1 MSSRQV
7 GLHVHSEYST
17 LDGFSSVGDIARR
30 AKELGQ
36 SAVALTDHGECA
48 GHYKFQKAC
57 QAQGV
62 QPIFGI
68 EGYWHHDI
76 ASLREAKRYPKDLS
90 HLCLLAKD
98 QKGLSNLWAL
108 STIAYDRQHHY
119 YRPIADPELLRT
131 YAEGIYASDGCFA
144 GSERFTTLEGAKTF
158 GETVGTTQKVL
169 GRPGRSPVWVD
180 ADIKSF
186 GAQRIVELTVSRDGR
201 RKTIDTTNNHRWFV
215 RRRKSPAVEL
225 LTSELKP
232 GDKLVSMTP
241 PVFTGR
247 TVPSAVGIQAGLV
260 FGDGT
265 VDVGSTGR
273 RSARIKLYGTKDAQL
288 LKWFPLQPTTACA
301 TEDAIEVRGLPGYFK
316 DAPSITDS
324 SLGYLYGW
332 LAGYFAADGCVT
344 PSGSAQ
350 LTSARIEDMQLV
362 RDICQV
368 LGVRTGAIR
377 SVERQAPLPQGGVVD
392 GSLYY
397 VTLDVTHLRD
407 EFFLIDSHRERAAA
421 RRARSRQKWS
431 DWRVESVR
439 ETDRFEEV
447 FCAVVPQGH
456 AFTLEDD
463 IFTGNCMMTNLGRA
477 VEANDEDG
485 VRRYITTLLDIF
497 GDRFYI
503 ELHTW
508 QFMEATTDEQRRLN
522 QLMTDINTAKLR
534 MADQLGIPFVVVND
548 CHHSWPQDWKKKDL
562 ANQIN
567 KDKGDQVAEG
577 QKADHHMGEDELF
590 TWMARHGI
598 GRSVVEQA
606 IDNAWTI
613 AQSCTAE
620 ITPMLEMPT
629 YARDIDEDAERF
641 LAALE
646 EGFKHKVVEAGLP
659 ADVYYHRLEFEA
671 REILSRKFGGY
682 FLTVADYVR
691 AAKDGSWKTW
701 VHPGADPDPMLTGPG
716 RGSAG
721 GSLVSWLMGIT
732 GLDPIRYDLLFERFL
747 APGRKGFPDIDVDF
761 PQSKLRD
768 MFHYLEARHGEG
780 HVCTLGTTGRNGA
793 KGMLKD
799 LGRAMGIPFSDT
811 NQITNIIEQAAAI
824 VAAEKENLDE
834 EAAEDLTWDEV
845 LSTKGGDLAPWAK
858 KYPQL
863 FEQLGEMVGVVRNYG
878 KHASGV
884 LINNQP
890 LLGVIPMR
898 TRNHGASDEI
908 TTTQWDMYDI
918 EELGGVKFDL
928 LGLRHLDTLDSA
940 ARLVAER
947 QGVRLDFEAFT
958 DEHYRDP
965 AIWEHIAAGR
975 TTGIFQIE
983 TPGTTRTAVEMKPVN
998 ELDVAALV
1006 SIIRPGVKD
1015 AGETD
1020 RYLKRRAGVEPVVYD
1035 HPMLEPIVSE
1045 TYGVLVYQE
1054 QMMRAAK
1061 DLAGYD
1067 PGEVDDLRKAIG
1079 KKLADKIAVHESKF
1093 REGCLAN
1100 PEFMASFD
1108 GNTRAAEKT
1117 VSKIWAS
1124 INASGKYA
1132 FNKCAVGSTLVKLS
1146 ASSQHTDGTMSVGD
1160 MWRRLHDLAAPGTA
1174 KAGDPCRFCGRPA
1187 VKKGR
1192 GQCSRCLA
1200 WRMKFRNNHPKM
1212 GLKAWSL
1219 GDDGRLHPNRIIDVH
1234 QNGVQPVWRVTLED
1248 GRSIT
1253 TTANHRHMTPD
1264 EGWREVWELEPGD
1277 QLLVC
1282 GEYES
1287 QAWEP
1292 DKVRTTVGQRA
1303 LKVLAVGE
1311 DFGSRPG
1318 NFINGGYSMLR
1329 DWTQTQG
1336 WVCSEPG
1343 CTRSRDAGD
1352 RIERAHL
1359 DGDRT
1364 NNHPSNLAMKCA
1376 SHHKQHDYQVND
1388 RRRRGEKGYPAI
1400 PTRIVSIE
1408 YAGQEMTYDL
1418 EMADPYHSWVGNDIV
1433 THNSH
1438 AVGYGLVSV
1447 WETWLAHHY
1456 PNEYIVE
1463 LMATD
1468 SKNINRYVRVARRRG
1483 IPILPPDVNISDQ
1496 KFTIGPDGIRYG
1508 LDTIRG
1514 VGAVAVRD
1522 ILAKRPFTSLA
1533 DYLERVDPRHGGGKT
1548 VVTNLISIGAFDT
1561 LEYNPAHDGDWAPS
1575 CRSRLMQEFHEH
1587 RVWTKRV
1594 SPNVRA
1600 KMNREQR
1607 AEHLMKWFAK
1617 HRTDKDFDKEFGVPN
1632 FDDSDVVYRIEQ
1644 ELVGNYVLVDPM
1656 APYLSALDELAIRD
1670 PSQINDFTIGEVFII
1685 GGQVSKIKQITT
1697 KRGKDMAF
1705 VTVTYNEAE
1714 FEMTVFPENW
1724 AASKLLLREGAPVAC
1739 TVIRDERGCHLAS
1752 LERLDLLWKTAS

>member
-1 MSSRQV
+1 VSSRQV
-7 GLHVHSEYST
+7 GLHVHSEFST
-17 LDGFSSVGDIARR
+17 LDGFSTVGDIARR

-36 SAVALTDHGECA
+36 SAAALTDHGECA

-57 QAQGV
+57 QSQGV
-62 QPIFGI
+62 QPIFGM

-131 YAEGIYASDGCFA
+131 YAEGIYASDGC
-144 GSERFTTLEGAKTF
+144 
-158 GETVGTTQKVL
+158 
-169 GRPGRSPVWVD
+169 
-180 ADIKSF
+180 
-186 GAQRIVELTVSRDGR
+186 
-201 RKTIDTTNNHRWFV
+201 
-215 RRRKSPAVEL
+215 
-225 LTSELKP
+225 
-232 GDKLVSMTP
+232 
-241 PVFTGR
+241 
-247 TVPSAVGIQAGLV
+247 
-260 FGDGT
+260 
-265 VDVGSTGR
+265 
-273 RSARIKLYGTKDAQL
+273 
-288 LKWFPLQPTTACA
+288 
-301 TEDAIEVRGLPGYFK
+301 
-316 DAPSITDS
+316 
-324 SLGYLYGW
+324 
-332 LAGYFAADGCVT
+332 
-344 PSGSAQ
+344 
-350 LTSARIEDMQLV
+350 
-362 RDICQV
+362 
-368 LGVRTGAIR
+368 
-377 SVERQAPLPQGGVVD
+377 
-392 GSLYY
+392 
-397 VTLDVTHLRD
+397 
-407 EFFLIDSHRERAAA
+407 
-421 RRARSRQKWS
+421 
-431 DWRVESVR
+431 
-439 ETDRFEEV
+439 
-447 FCAVVPQGH
+447 
-456 AFTLEDD
+456 
-463 IFTGNCMMTNLGRA
+463 MMTGLGRA
-477 VEANDEDG
+477 VEASDEDG

-534 MADQLGIPFVVVND
+534 MANQLGVPFVVVND
-548 CHHSWPQDWKKKDL
+548 CHHSWPQDWRKKDL

-590 TWMARHGI
+590 SWMARHGI
-598 GRSVVEQA
+598 NRSVVEQG
-606 IDNAWTI
+606 IDNAWEI

-629 YARDIDEDAERF
+629 YAKDVDEDAQRF
-641 LAALE
+641 LAAVE
-646 EGFKHKVVEAGLP
+646 KGFQDKVLKAGL
-659 ADVYYHRLEFEA
+659 DGEKYYQRLEFEA
-671 REILSRKFGGY
+671 REILSRQFGGY

-701 VHPGADPDPMLTGPG
+701 VNPGADPEPVLTGPG

-732 GLDPIRYDLLFERFL
+732 GLDPIKYDLLFERFL

-780 HVCTLGTTGRNGA
+780 HVCTLSTTGRNGA

-824 VAAEKENLDE
+824 VAAERENLDE
-834 EAAEDLTWDEV
+834 DAAEDPAWDEV

-858 KYPQL
+858 KYPEM

-890 LLGVIPMR
+890 LLGTIPMR
-898 TRNHGASDEI
+898 TRNHGAADEI
-908 TTTQWDMYDI
+908 VTTQWDMYDI

-928 LGLRHLDTLDSA
+928 LGLRHLDTLGSA
-940 ARLVAER
+940 VNLVAQR
-947 QGVRLDFEAFT
+947 HGTTLDFESFG
-958 DEHYRDP
+958 DEQYSDP
-965 AIWEHIAAGR
+965 AIWEHIAEGR

-983 TPGTTRTAVEMKPVN
+983 TPGTTRTAVEMKPLN

-1020 RYLKRRAGVEPVVYD
+1020 RYLKRRAGIEPVVYD

-1093 REGCLAN
+1093 RDGCLDN
-1100 PEFMASFD
+1100 PAFMESFD

-1132 FNKCAVGSTLVKLS
+1132 FNK
-1146 ASSQHTDGTMSVGD
+1146 
-1160 MWRRLHDLAAPGTA
+1160 
-1174 KAGDPCRFCGRPA
+1174 
-1187 VKKGR
+1187 
-1192 GQCSRCLA
+1192 
-1200 WRMKFRNNHPKM
+1200 
-1212 GLKAWSL
+1212 
-1219 GDDGRLHPNRIIDVH
+1219 
-1234 QNGVQPVWRVTLED
+1234 
-1248 GRSIT
+1248 
-1253 TTANHRHMTPD
+1253 
-1264 EGWREVWELEPGD
+1264 
-1277 QLLVC
+1277 
-1282 GEYES
+1282 
-1287 QAWEP
+1287 
-1292 DKVRTTVGQRA
+1292 
-1303 LKVLAVGE
+1303 
-1311 DFGSRPG
+1311 
-1318 NFINGGYSMLR
+1318 
-1329 DWTQTQG
+1329 
-1336 WVCSEPG
+1336 
-1343 CTRSRDAGD
+1343 
-1352 RIERAHL
+1352 
-1359 DGDRT
+1359 
-1364 NNHPSNLAMKCA
+1364 
-1376 SHHKQHDYQVND
+1376 
-1388 RRRRGEKGYPAI
+1388 
-1400 PTRIVSIE
+1400 
-1408 YAGQEMTYDL
+1408 
-1418 EMADPYHSWVGNDIV
+1418 
-1433 THNSH
+1433 SH

-1468 SKNINRYVRVARRRG
+1468 SKNINRYVRLARRRG

-1514 VGAVAVRD
+1514 VGASAVRD

-1533 DYLERVDPRHGGGKT
+1533 DYLERVDPRLGGGKT
-1548 VVTNLISIGAFDT
+1548 VVANLISIGAFDT
-1561 LEYNPAHDGDWAPS
+1561 LEYNPAIDSKWAPS

-1600 KMNREQR
+1600 RMDAQQR
-1607 AEHLMKWFAK
+1607 AEHLAKWFDK
-1617 HRTDKDFDKEFGVPN
+1617 HRTDTDFDKEFGVPN

-1656 APYLSALDELAIRD
+1656 APYLSALDELALRD
-1670 PSQINDFTIGEVFII
+1670 PAQINDFTIGEVFVI

-1697 KRGKDMAF
+1697 KRGKEMAF
-1705 VTVTYNEAE
+1705 LTVTYNEAE
-1714 FEMTVFPENW
+1714 FEITVFPENW
-1724 AASKLLLREGAPVAC
+1724 SASKLLLREGAPVAC
-1739 TVIRDERGCHLAS
+1739 TVLRDERGCHLAS
-1752 LERLDLLWKTAS
+1752 LERLDILWKAAS

>member
-1 MSSRQV
+1 VSSRQV
-7 GLHVHSEYST
+7 GLHVHSEFST

-57 QAQGV
+57 QSQGV
-62 QPIFGI
+62 QPIFGM

-131 YAEGIYASDGCFA
+131 YAEGIYASDGC
-144 GSERFTTLEGAKTF
+144 
-158 GETVGTTQKVL
+158 
-169 GRPGRSPVWVD
+169 
-180 ADIKSF
+180 
-186 GAQRIVELTVSRDGR
+186 
-201 RKTIDTTNNHRWFV
+201 
-215 RRRKSPAVEL
+215 
-225 LTSELKP
+225 
-232 GDKLVSMTP
+232 
-241 PVFTGR
+241 
-247 TVPSAVGIQAGLV
+247 
-260 FGDGT
+260 
-265 VDVGSTGR
+265 
-273 RSARIKLYGTKDAQL
+273 
-288 LKWFPLQPTTACA
+288 
-301 TEDAIEVRGLPGYFK
+301 
-316 DAPSITDS
+316 
-324 SLGYLYGW
+324 
-332 LAGYFAADGCVT
+332 
-344 PSGSAQ
+344 
-350 LTSARIEDMQLV
+350 
-362 RDICQV
+362 
-368 LGVRTGAIR
+368 
-377 SVERQAPLPQGGVVD
+377 
-392 GSLYY
+392 
-397 VTLDVTHLRD
+397 
-407 EFFLIDSHRERAAA
+407 
-421 RRARSRQKWS
+421 
-431 DWRVESVR
+431 
-439 ETDRFEEV
+439 
-447 FCAVVPQGH
+447 
-456 AFTLEDD
+456 
-463 IFTGNCMMTNLGRA
+463 MMTGLGRA
-477 VEANDEDG
+477 VEASDEDG

-522 QLMTDINTAKLR
+522 QLMTDINAAKLR
-534 MADQLGIPFVVVND
+534 MANALGIPFVVVND

-577 QKADHHMGEDELF
+577 QKADHHMGEDELL

-598 GRSVVEQA
+598 SRSVVEQG
-606 IDNAWTI
+606 IDNAWEI

-629 YARDIDEDAERF
+629 YAKDVDEDAQRF
-641 LAALE
+641 LAAIE
-646 EGFKHKVVEAGLP
+646 EGFRHKVLDNGLD
-659 ADVYYHRLEFEA
+659 AEKYYQRLEFEA
-671 REILSRKFGGY
+671 QEILSRRFGGY

-701 VHPGADPDPMLTGPG
+701 VEPGAEPEPVLTGPG

-732 GLDPIRYDLLFERFL
+732 GLDPIKYDLLFERFL

-780 HVCTLGTTGRNGA
+780 HVCTLSTTGRNGA

-824 VAAEKENLDE
+824 VAAERENLDE
-834 EAAEDLTWDEV
+834 DSAEETTWDEV
-845 LSTKGGDLAPWAK
+845 LSTKGGDLSPWAK
-858 KYPQL
+858 KYPEM

-898 TRNHGASDEI
+898 TRNHGAVDEI
-908 TTTQWDMYDI
+908 ATTQWDMYDI

-928 LGLRHLDTLDSA
+928 LGLRHLDTLGAA

-947 QGVRLDFEAFT
+947 QGVTLDFESFG
-958 DEHYRDP
+958 DEQYSDP
-965 AIWEHIAAGR
+965 AIWEHIAEGR

-1020 RYLKRRAGVEPVVYD
+1020 RYLKRRAGIEPVVYD

-1093 REGCLAN
+1093 RDGCLAN
-1100 PEFMASFD
+1100 PAFMESFD

-1117 VSKIWAS
+1117 VAKIWAS

-1132 FNKCAVGSTLVKLS
+1132 FNKCAVGSTLVRLS
-1146 ASSQHTDGTMSVGD
+1146 ASSQHTDGTMPVGD
-1160 MWRRLHDLAAPGTA
+1160 MWHRLHDLAAPGTA
-1174 KAGDPCRFCGRPA
+1174 KVGDPCRFCGRPA

-1212 GLKAWSL
+1212 GLRAWSL

-1253 TTANHRHMTPD
+1253 TTANHRHMTP

-1282 GEYES
+1282 GEYEV
-1287 QAWEP
+1287 QQWEP
-1292 DKVRTTVGQRA
+1292 EKVRTTIGHRA
-1303 LKVLAVGE
+1303 PKALAVG
-1311 DFGSRPG
+1311 DVFGLRPG
-1318 NFINGGYSMLR
+1318 NFINGGHSMLR
-1329 DWTQTQG
+1329 DWTESQE
-1336 WVCSEPG
+1336 WVCSEEG
-1343 CTRSRDAGD
+1343 CERSRANGD

-1376 SHHKQHDYQVND
+1376 SHHKAYDYQING
-1388 RRRRGEKGYPAI
+1388 RRRRGAKGYPAI

-1514 VGAVAVRD
+1514 VGSVAVRD

-1561 LEYNPAHDGDWAPS
+1561 LEYNPAWDGKWAPS

-1600 KMNREQR
+1600 KMSREQR

-1656 APYLSALDELAIRD
+1656 APYLSALDELALRD
-1670 PSQINDFTIGEVFII
+1670 PSQINDFTIGEVFVI

-1697 KRGKDMAF
+1697 KRGKEMAF
-1705 VTVTYNEAE
+1705 LTVDYNEAE
-1714 FEMTVFPENW
+1714 FEITVFPESY
-1724 AASKLLLREGAPVAC
+1724 AQLKLLLREGAPVAC

-1752 LERLDLLWKTAS
+1752 LERLDILWRDAG